1 MLKVHWC
8 GAPDSIPVGVVIE
21 MLFPVN
27 ELTTA
32 PGSVDEVNATA
43 VIESAPRFNA
53 VNSHVKEALSYCRKL
68 CLMGS

>member
-43 VIESAPRFNA
+43 VIE
-53 VNSHVKEALSYCRKL
+53 ELL
-68 CLMGS
+68 